1 MVGDW
6 TGGQGKVTMRGELSS
21 SVVARLD
28 CVVHCCFEYLL
39 CFYGVK
45 SSAPLPRD
53 PMRGFVLFLTL
64 LFALMA
70 AVIKTFWGDANQA
83 SGSIAKVAP
92 IGLARL
98 AMVMAALWIAWP
110 AVRKPALWLPPGAL
124 VLGLVALGVC
134 VVQPRLAIALVPAAS
149 ALIAFAAIL
158 RFFRGK

>member
-1 MVGDW
+1 LFPVD
-6 TGGQGKVTMRGELSS
+6 
-21 SVVARLD
+21 
-28 CVVHCCFEYLL
+28 
-39 CFYGVK
+39 GVK

-53 PMRGFVLFLTL
+53 PMRGFVLFLAIF
-64 LFALMA
+64 FALLA
-70 AVIKTFWGDANQA
+70 AAIKTFWGDENQGA
-83 SGSIAKVAP
+83 GSIGKVAP

-124 VLGLVALGVC
+124 MLGLVALGAC